1 MHMKKKIGE
10 GVYLVIDPSMQQEE
24 LLAKLREISK
34 YPLAAVQVWDNFP
47 PGLDPKCLIANIVEI
62 FDPVEVPVLI
72 NNRWELLRYAS
83 LDGVHFDTV
92 PSGFD
97 ALKEEWGKNVI
108 LGITCTNDLS
118 RVEWANAKGLDYLS
132 FCSMFPSSS
141 AGVCELVSPAT
152 VKAAQEMTSLPIYL
166 AGGIKP
172 DKISELI
179 GLDYA
184 GVAVISGIMSS
195 ERPGDAL
202 NAFYNELKKTER

>member
-1 MHMKKKIGE
+1 MKKRIGN
-10 GVYLVIDPSMQQEE
+10 GIYLVVDPSMDQDE
-24 LLAKLREISK
+24 LLRKLREVSK
-34 YPLAAVQVWDNFP
+34 YPLAAVQVWDNFRI
-47 PGLDPKCLIANIVEI
+47 GLDPKGLISRITEI
-62 FDPVEVPVLI
+62 FHPEQVPVLI
-72 NNRWELLRYAS
+72 NNRWELMEIAA
-83 LDGVHFDTV
+83 LDGVHFDSI
-92 PSGFD
+92 PSDID
-97 ALKEEWGKNVI
+97 AIKAACGNDVI
-108 LGITCTNDLS
+108 FGITCTNDLS
-118 RVEWANAKGLDYLS
+118 RVHWAETNGFDYLS

-152 VKAAQEMTSLPIYL
+152 VKAAREMTSLPIYL

-202 NAFYNELKKTER
+202 NAFYNELKKT

>member
-1 MHMKKKIGE
+1 MKKKIGK
-10 GVYLVIDPSMQQEE
+10 GVYLVIDPSMQQEV
-24 LLAKLREISK
+24 LLTKLWEISK

-47 PGLDPKCLIANIVEI
+47 LGEDPKDLITQIAKI
-62 FDPVEVPVLI
+62 FHPTHVPLLI
-72 NNRWELLRYAS
+72 NNRWELLDS
-83 LDGVHFDTV
+83 SPLDGVHFDTV
-92 PSGFD
+92 PSGFG
-97 ALKEEWGKNVI
+97 ALKEGWGKDVI
-108 LGITCTNDLS
+108 IGITCTNDLS
-118 RVEWANAKGLDYLS
+118 RVEWANANGLDYLS

-152 VKAAQEMTSLPIYL
+152 VKAAQKMTSLPIYL

-202 NAFYNELKKTER
+202 NAFYNKL